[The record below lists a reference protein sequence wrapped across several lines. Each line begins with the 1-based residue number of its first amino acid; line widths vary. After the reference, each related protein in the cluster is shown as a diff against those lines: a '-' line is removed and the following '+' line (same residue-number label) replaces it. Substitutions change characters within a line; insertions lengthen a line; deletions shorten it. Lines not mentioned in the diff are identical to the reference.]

1 MVSAQGQVMGR
12 VATLTLYFRDG
23 CHLCEDMQTLLGE
36 LLDPISYKLKLVDI
50 DDDATLKVQYNELVP
65 VLKLD
70 ETELCRYF
78 LDLKA
83 VQQALAGYNS
93 VVEP

>member
-1 MVSAQGQVMGR
+1 MGR

-23 CHLCEDMQTLLGE
+23 CHLCEEMQELLGE
-36 LLDPISYKLKLVDI
+36 LLDPASYQLKRVDI
-50 DDDATLKVQYNELVP
+50 DADPALRAEYNELVP
-65 VLKLD
+65 VLKLG

-78 LDLKA
+78 LDLKS

>member
-1 MVSAQGQVMGR
+1 MDR

-23 CHLCEDMQTLLGE
+23 CHLCEDMQALLGE
-36 LLDPISYKLKLVDI
+36 LLDPASYRLRLVDI
-50 DDDATLKVQYNELVP
+50 DAEAALKREYNELVP

>member
-1 MVSAQGQVMGR
+1 MERVGQ
-12 VATLTLYFRDG
+12 LKLYFRHG
-23 CHLCEDMQTLLGE
+23 CHLCEEMQTLLGE
-36 LLDPISYKLKLVDI
+36 LIDPASYSLELVDI
-50 DDDATLKVQYNELVP
+50 DADSALKIEYNELIP

-93 VVEP
+93 VAEP